1 MNYRRLSDVCV
12 AYMQHASGV
21 SMFDFHRCKPS
32 AVKLTFHPCKL
43 IFFYSYYSA
52 TFVGVEFEPL
62 HWNIEA
68 SSLQFNSDQQK
79 GMFNLTF
86 PSITNK
92 KLFKVT
98 AVICLLWLVPFV
110 TVISMYAAFD
120 VDGTLRNNFF
130 SNNTD
135 QPE

>member
-21 SMFDFHRCKPS
+21 SMSDFHGCKPS

-92 KLFKVT
+92 KTIQGHCRHLFIVVGAIRHCDKHVRS
-98 AVICLLWLVPFV
+98 V
-110 TVISMYAAFD
+110 
-120 VDGTLRNNFF
+120 
-130 SNNTD
+130 
-135 QPE
+135 